1 MLMIIRGILVKYRM
15 HKKIYSLYLFI
26 VLIIFFTGCTDGIIP
41 ILPTTIEG
49 PASGTIL
56 IEGGAESIYDRTP
69 LLTVYSEG
77 ADYMSFSGDG
87 VNWSE
92 WVEYS
97 TFYEDFNIANNLYGT
112 EFSSG
117 LKYIYV
123 RFKDENEK
131 LSPPDNLAFDK
142 DENEKLSP
150 PDNLAFDIIN
160 FEFKD
165 LNSIK
170 MFPSEI
176 TMTVGSSYIF
186 EVHGYDIDANE
197 VPLDGLKVN
206 WVKCCGVGSLSN
218 TSGLTTTY
226 TAPTVAG
233 ERDVVAEYGPL
244 RVGTKIMVVN

>member
-131 LSPPDNLAFDK
+131 LSPSSNLAFDT
-142 DENEKLSP
+142 
-150 PDNLAFDIIN
+150 IN
-160 FEFKD
+160 YEFKD

-170 MFPSEI
+170 IFPSEI
-176 TMTVGSSYIF
+176 TMSVGSSYTF
-186 EVHGYDIDANE
+186 EVKGYDIDSNE

-218 TSGLTTTY
+218 TSGFTTTY

-233 ERDVVAEYGPL
+233 ERDIVVEYGPL
-244 RVGTKIMVVN
+244 RAGTKIMVVN